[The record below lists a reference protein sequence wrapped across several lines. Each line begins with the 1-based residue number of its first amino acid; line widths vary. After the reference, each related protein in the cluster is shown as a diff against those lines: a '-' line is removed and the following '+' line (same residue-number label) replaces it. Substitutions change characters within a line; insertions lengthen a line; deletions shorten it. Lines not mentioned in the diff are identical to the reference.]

1 MEVYTVHNYTFPT
14 IANISETHENLVR
27 TALCCSPCLS
37 HWGGGPA
44 KHMAAQAL
52 LLAYIHIHTAIG
64 ACGGSTDIISSLL
77 RLRLAATSPCG
88 SPTRHRGLQTDI
100 VRACSGWPLYGH
112 NLRAQRVAIDRSQY
126 VPARTPI
133 LVRQHEHT
141 F

>member
-1 MEVYTVHNYTFPT
+1 MEVYTMHNYTFPT

-64 ACGGSTDIISSLL
+64 DLVTTTAVVRFNPNSAYCGP
-77 RLRLAATSPCG
+77 RLAPYKHAVRSGERAGRAGVGAAILPLRTSN
-88 SPTRHRGLQTDI
+88 S
-100 VRACSGWPLYGH
+100 
-112 NLRAQRVAIDRSQY
+112 
-126 VPARTPI
+126 
-133 LVRQHEHT
+133 
-141 F
+141 